1 MRHRGPRPDDH
12 PTKRDSHL
20 NLARCLLAVA
30 AVCER
35 HGFPHG
41 ATANQIAQE
50 CGYQPHDAREG
61 RSGRGEGS
69 RVMSPAV
76 HVTPQIAALRNRGL
90 VDWAPRRDGRSGT
103 AVGLSADGED
113 LLERAEYDQDQVRLF
128 LIIEGEAQRRR
139 TAERQLRAR
148 SR

>member
-20 NLARCLLAVA
+20 NLSRCLLAVA
-30 AVCER
+30 AVCEQ

-50 CGYQPHDAREG
+50 CGYQPGDARSG
-61 RSGRGEGS
+61 NHGRGNVA
-69 RVMSPAV
+69 RTMAPAV
-76 HVTPQIAALRNRGL
+76 HVIPQIIALRNRGL
-90 VDWAPRRDGRSGT
+90 IDLAPRRDGLSGT
-103 AVGLSADGED
+103 ADGLSADGVD
-113 LLERAEYDQDQVRLF
+113 LLLRADYDQDQVRLF
-128 LIIEGEAQRRR
+128 LITEGEAQRRR